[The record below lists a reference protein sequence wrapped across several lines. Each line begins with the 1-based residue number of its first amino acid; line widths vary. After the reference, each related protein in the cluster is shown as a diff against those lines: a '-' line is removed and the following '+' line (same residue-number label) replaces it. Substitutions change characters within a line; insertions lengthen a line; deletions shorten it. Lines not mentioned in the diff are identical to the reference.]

1 VGSLGL
7 HRIGLNYSSTLK
19 AREYA
24 SRGIPFFWSTLDEDF
39 GDDFKYIYHVESD
52 DSDVNLNDITSF
64 ALNVRSDFEHPR
76 NMKCFALNNL
86 TWDIK
91 MKKLFQFFESAI
103 KKNEATNLYT

>member
-52 DSDVNLNDITSF
+52 DSSVNLNDITSF
-64 ALNVRSDFEHPR
+64 ALKVRNDIGHPK
-76 NMKCFALNNL
+76 NMRCFALNNL
-86 TWDIK
+86 SWDKK
-91 MKKLFQFFESAI
+91 MKKLVQFFENIFQKI
-103 KKNEATNLYT
+103 KPHRYN